1 MYWHVQAPKRGDAL
15 DLLHEQVH
23 DGAQVAA
30 LAQVGARSQGRARG
44 VVMDEGARVHDGDQ
58 GIQVDAVHER
68 VARRNRLVELVPDVL
83 RLRHARILQH
93 KST

>member
-1 MYWHVQAPKRGDAL
+1 
-15 DLLHEQVH
+15 
-23 DGAQVAA
+23 
-30 LAQVGARSQGRARG
+30 
-44 VVMDEGARVHDGDQ
+44 
-58 GIQVDAVHER
+58 VHER